1 MKLLIGA
8 LILVA
13 AWLGHSRLMFTESRV
28 MPLITAHT
36 LKVYDGDDSACDF
49 YADDVQVDI
58 VQESHLGRWEVEG
71 GKEELCAFIRK
82 ATAVYSLVEADV
94 DTNFSDIVLQRQG
107 FPWTEAT
114 LSYTETTTVRSARL
128 PEMVFTSQDE
138 LVLVRTLTGVK
149 VRALHSRS
157 QQH

>member
-8 LILVA
+8 LLLVA

-28 MPLITAHT
+28 MPLMTAHT
-36 LKVYDGDDSACDF
+36 LKVYEGDASACDF

-58 VQESHLGRWEVEG
+58 VQEMREGRWEVEG
-71 GKEELCAFIRK
+71 GKDEVCGFIRK
-82 ATAVYSLVEADV
+82 AGAGLVLLDANVNTEFADISLE
-94 DTNFSDIVLQRQG
+94 RKG

-114 LSYTETTTVRSARL
+114 LSYTEHVTMSAERM
-128 PEMVFTSQDE
+128 PEVVFTSQDE

-149 VRALHSRS
+149 IKAIHSRGR
-157 QQH
+157 QH